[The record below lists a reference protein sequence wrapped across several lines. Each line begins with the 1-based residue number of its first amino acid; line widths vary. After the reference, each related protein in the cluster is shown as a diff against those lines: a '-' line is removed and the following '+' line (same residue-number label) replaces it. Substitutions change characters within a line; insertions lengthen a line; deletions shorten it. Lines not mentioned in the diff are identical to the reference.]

1 MVARI
6 CNEKNRDGS
15 SKYEFVDF
23 HAPTHNNPEIPIRMP
38 GETDEE
44 YAARRQ
50 FELVD
55 DLIANNNPLVYQQ
68 EHLAEFVDWSG
79 VAFFMLDKMLHEGK
93 PIEMPKRVDGVH
105 CTIDMATK
113 TGTANDGTAVVYWG
127 FNRIGDGPPL
137 TLLDWD
143 VVQIEVSLLETWL
156 PVVFQNCDAL
166 AKECKLRG
174 GSHQRHAGYG
184 GKKKGARRSRAAFSR
199 IPRTPFGRFL
209 AFRGRALA

>member
-1 MVARI
+1 
-6 CNEKNRDGS
+6 
-15 SKYEFVDF
+15 
-23 HAPTHNNPEIPIRMP
+23 
-38 GETDEE
+38 
-44 YAARRQ
+44 
-50 FELVD
+50 
-55 DLIANNNPLVYQQ
+55 
-68 EHLAEFVDWSG
+68 
-79 VAFFMLDKMLHEGK
+79 MLDKMLHEGK